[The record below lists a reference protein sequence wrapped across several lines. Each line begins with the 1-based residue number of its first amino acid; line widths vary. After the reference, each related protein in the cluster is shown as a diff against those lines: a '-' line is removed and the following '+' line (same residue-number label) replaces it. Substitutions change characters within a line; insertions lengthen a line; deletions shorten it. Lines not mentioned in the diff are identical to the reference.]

1 VRHDH
6 VGHHEGDVGA
16 AALEDRERFA
26 AVDRLDHRV
35 AVPCEDVARHEPDG
49 FLVLDEEHGLRAL
62 EPGLLKTSRNAP
74 FCFTAP

>member
-1 VRHDH
+1 MCGMTTSVTTR
-6 VGHHEGDVGA
+6 A
-16 AALEDRERFA
+16 MSAPRRSRIASA
-26 AVDRLDHRV
+26 SPPWIASITV